1 MHERLTVLG
10 FALSDSTIQS
20 KVDRREKAR
29 ELWETQLE
37 QYFARFGYTFSDFT
51 FHFPPKSHK
60 GSTFTYTIDGD
71 LVDNGDTAVY
81 AANASAWGV
90 SSWHYHEKGT
100 EFYFLKYGAATLNG
114 VALPLQEVVEVP
126 TWIIHNVVAAEES
139 LLLLRTTGIRG
150 VPKEKIHTT
159 LVAEEAMKIGLQGKN
174 ALELMRQGVRLPLLT
189 TP

>member
-1 MHERLTVLG
+1 M
-10 FALSDSTIQS
+10 
-20 KVDRREKAR
+20 
-29 ELWETQLE
+29 
-37 QYFARFGYTFSDFT
+37 
-51 FHFPPKSHK
+51 
-60 GSTFTYTIDGD
+60 
-71 LVDNGDTAVY
+71 
-81 AANASAWGV
+81 
-90 SSWHYHEKGT
+90 
-100 EFYFLKYGAATLNG
+100 
-114 VALPLQEVVEVP
+114 VEVP